1 MAKISSVKLGLLV
14 AWPAFWTGIPLKVIL
29 FLLLLAAGLHPWEFP
44 GLAFLLILSIPID
57 IWALNLAVRTVFL
70 ERLRLKAPDG
80 IGLTLWWQGALISA
94 IYVPMLYVVE
104 SETIS
109 VAKAIAA
116 WVMEFL
122 KDVPIAERITIELVL
137 WGTPATIVLIVLL
150 LGWLFLFGRIV
161 KRQAALAVPADAPLP
176 VVVRQWDA
184 MRVPADQ
191 PLLLTA
197 LGATGVVLV
206 LMLWAFMPP
215 TTPHPHE
222 SYKKETVK
230 AHPVLKPAEALNKT
244 ERIIAQA
251 EAAVQ
256 ALEEKKAAEGKDEKA
271 KGKDEKAKGKEP
283 AKESAKEPAKAAPAP
298 EAKTMKAAEA
308 SEKGDSHSHGADD
321 HKH

>member
-1 MAKISSVKLGLLV
+1 MPKISSVKLGLLV
-14 AWPAFWTGIPLKVIL
+14 AWPAFWTGMPLKIIL
-29 FLLLLAAGLHPWEFP
+29 FLLLLAAGLHPWEAP
-44 GLAFLLILSIPID
+44 GLTFLLVLSIPID

-80 IGLTLWWQGALISA
+80 IGLTLWWQGALLSA
-94 IYVPMLYVVE
+94 IYVPILYVVE

-109 VAKAIAA
+109 VAKAVAA
-116 WVMEFL
+116 WFMEFL
-122 KDVPIAERITIELVL
+122 KDFPVAERITIELVL

-161 KRQAALAVPADAPLP
+161 KRQAALAVPADAPLS

-206 LMLWAFMPP
+206 IMLWAFMPP

-222 SYKKETVK
+222 SYQKETVK
-230 AHPVLKPAEALNKT
+230 ASPVLKPIDALHKT
-244 ERIIAQA
+244 EKVIAQA

-256 ALEEKKAAEGKDEKA
+256 ALEEKKAAEGKDEK
-271 KGKDEKAKGKEP
+271 KGKAPGKEAP
-283 AKESAKEPAKAAPAP
+283 KEPAKATPAAD
-298 EAKTMKAAEA
+298 AKPMKAAEA
-308 SEKGDSHSHGADD
+308 SEKVDSHSHGADD